1 MANEIKLLRFLAQD
15 MTQAELGKR
24 VGLTR
29 QTLAAIE
36 HERYSPSLEVAFRIA
51 HVFGKRVDE
60 VFHWSPPDGDE
71 PANNANGPR

>member
-1 MANEIKLLRFLAQD
+1 VANEIKLLRFLAQD

-29 QTLAAIE
+29 QTIAAIE
-36 HERYSPSLEVAFRIA
+36 QERYSPSLEVAFRIA

-60 VFHWSPPDGDE
+60 VFHWSPPDG
-71 PANNANGPR
+71 GPG